1 MDVMRTLLLDNKFY
15 PLRVV
20 NWQKAMILFI
30 TGRAEVV
37 DEYEEI
43 KIRSISMTF
52 QLPKILRLLTGHTSR
67 REVKF
72 NRPNVYWRDN
82 YTCQYCAKNFS
93 HKELTFDHVLPKSK
107 GGPTT
112 WENVVTCCQACNCK
126 KGSRLLD
133 ECHMKLLK
141 KPTKP
146 PWAPQLCIKLTKED
160 PEEWWYWIP
169 WISSS

>member
-1 MDVMRTLLLDNKFY
+1 MRTLLLDSMFY

-52 QLPKILRLLTGHTSR
+52 RLPKILRLLTNYTGKR
-67 REVKF
+67 QVKF
-72 NRPNVYWRDN
+72 NRANVYWRDN
-82 YTCQYCAKNFS
+82 YCCQYCSKNFS
-93 HKELTFDHVLPKSK
+93 HKELTFDHVMPKSK
-107 GGPTT
+107 GGDTT
-112 WENVVTCCQACNCK
+112 WENVVTCCQKCNSK
-126 KGSRLLD
+126 KGNLLLD
-133 ECHMKLLK
+133 ECHMRLLK
-141 KPTKP
+141 EPIKP

-160 PEEWWYWIP
+160 PKEWWYWIP
-169 WISSS
+169 WISSA